1 MRGSYILVGGPRA
14 MEESFGSVAHGAGR
28 RMSRNAAARQIQF
41 DALADQMRAHSV
53 ILLAA
58 NKRLACEEAPLAYK
72 NVDEVVETVSGA
84 GLASLV
90 ARTKPLLVIKG

>member
-1 MRGSYILVGGPRA
+1 
-14 MEESFGSVAHGAGR
+14 
-28 RMSRNAAARQIQF
+28 
-41 DALADQMRAHSV
+41 MRAHSV